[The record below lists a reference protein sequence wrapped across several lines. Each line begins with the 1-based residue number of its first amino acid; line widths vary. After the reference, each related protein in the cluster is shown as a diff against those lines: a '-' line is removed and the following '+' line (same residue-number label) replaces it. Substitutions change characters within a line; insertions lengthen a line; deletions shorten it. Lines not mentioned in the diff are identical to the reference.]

1 MPNFTFWLNFAYG
14 SGFVIFGATVVA
26 VIGVV

>member
-1 MPNFTFWLNFAYG
+1 MRKFTFWLNFACG

-26 VIGVV
+26 VIGVA